1 MKLKYI
7 FLTFVAFIALGFTS
21 CEDNKDITLLDAVQV
36 SSSYVA
42 IDAKGG
48 TQKITVT
55 ATEDW
60 SMDFM
65 VPVKADSL
73 DDEKGIVKYD
83 VPTNQMAT
91 KQNKWV
97 KVSQLSGGAGT
108 TEVSFSADAT
118 TATRSVTIRIKAG
131 DKYQNIIVAQ
141 IDNSPTPESTVKDVL
156 TGVDSK
162 TYRVKGMCGK
172 IINTT
177 YGNWYMVDGEGNELY
192 IYGTKDASG
201 AYNWKKFNIVPGDL
215 VTVEGA
221 RKTYKSTIEIENAT
235 FISVKKA
242 LLLCKETSK
251 TIGKEAKSFNIAIT
265 QKGEGLSF
273 KSNADWMTIEPGYS
287 VNKKGDLVFTVSPSE
302 NTTGKNRGGTLT
314 FKSTKGD
321 DESVVTVSIIQLGTT
336 PAATGGIAGI
346 ATAIAAS
353 SDKKKQVNFDVML
366 TDAKVTYKNGSNI
379 FIEDATGGLLLYSGD
394 ATLAVGDVING
405 RVWGSGYAYNGLP
418 EAIKLGTG
426 LAKITKGDA
435 PKPIEVTLAQ
445 LAADYNKYM
454 SRLILVKDA
463 TVGKDINV
471 KYSAVVSAGAL
482 TDGTNTFALN
492 HQRSGKYNGKN
503 IYYFIQ
509 EAKDSKVNV
518 ICIPSV
524 YKTKKQ
530 LNIWDK
536 NWIGKQ

>member
-7 FLTFVAFIALGFTS
+7 IPSFIAVIAMFTG
-21 CEDNKDITLLDAVQV
+21 CADDNEPTYLSNLKV

-42 IDAKGG
+42 FDVKGG

-73 DDEKGIVKYD
+73 DDEKGIVKYQ
-83 VPTNQMAT
+83 VPTSQMAT
-91 KQNKWV
+91 KENKWI

-108 TEVSFSADAT
+108 TDISFTVGAT

-141 IDNSPTPESTVKDVL
+141 IDDSPTPESTVKDVL
-156 TGVDSK
+156 KGVDSK
-162 TYRVKGMCGK
+162 TYRVTGMCGK
-172 IINTT
+172 IINTS
-177 YGNWYMVDGEGNELY
+177 YGNWYMVDNEGNELY

-201 AYNWKKFNIVPGDL
+201 AYNWKKFNIAPGDL

-221 RKTYKSTIEIENAT
+221 RTTYKSTVEIVDAT

-242 LLLCKETSK
+242 LLLSKETNK
-251 TIGKEAKSFNIAIT
+251 TIDKEAKPFNITIT

-273 KSNADWMTIEPGYS
+273 KSDVDWMAIESGYT
-287 VNKKGDLVFTVSPSE
+287 VNKKGDLVFTVNPSE
-302 NTTGKNRGGTLT
+302 NATGKKREGTLT
-314 FKSTKGD
+314 FKSTKGKE
-321 DESVVTVSIIQLGTT
+321 ESVLTVSIIQLGTT
-336 PAATGGIAGI
+336 PVTTGGIAGI
-346 ATAIAAS
+346 SSAISAS
-353 SDKKKQVNFDVML
+353 TDRNKQVNFDVML

-379 FIEDATGGLLLYSGD
+379 FVEDATGGLLLYSGNSS
-394 ATLAVGDVING
+394 LAVGDVING
-405 RVWGSGYAYNGLP
+405 RVWGAGYAYNGLP
-418 EAIKLGTG
+418 EATLLQTE
-426 LAKITKGDA
+426 LAKVTKGDA
-435 PKPIEVTLAQ
+435 PKPMEVTLAQ
-445 LAADYNKYM
+445 LAADYGKYIN
-454 SRLILVKDA
+454 RYILIKDA
-463 TVGKDINV
+463 TVGKTIDV
-471 KYSAVVSAGAL
+471 KYSGVKSAGEL

-492 HQRSGKYNGKN
+492 HQKSGKYQGKN
-503 IYYFIQ
+503 IYYYVQ
-509 EAKDSKVNV
+509 AAKDSKVNV
-518 ICIPSV
+518 VCIPSV

-536 NWIGKQ
+536 RWIRNK

>member
-7 FLTFVAFIALGFTS
+7 IPSFIAVIAMFTG
-21 CEDNKDITLLDAVQV
+21 CADDNEPTYLDNLKV

-42 IDAKGG
+42 FDVKGG

-73 DDEKGIVKYD
+73 DDEKGIVKYN
-83 VPTNQMAT
+83 VPTSQMAT
-91 KQNKWV
+91 KENSWI

-108 TEVSFSADAT
+108 TDISFTVGAT

-141 IDNSPTPESTVKDVL
+141 VDDSPTPVSTVKDVL
-156 TGVDSK
+156 KGVDSK
-162 TYRVKGMCGK
+162 TYRVTGMCGK
-172 IINTT
+172 IINTS
-177 YGNWYMVDGEGNELY
+177 YGNWYMVDNEGNELY

-201 AYNWKKFNIVPGDL
+201 AYNWKKFNIAPGDF

-221 RKTYKSTIEIENAT
+221 RKTYKSTIEIEDAT

-242 LLLCKETSK
+242 LLLSKETNK
-251 TIGKEAKSFNIAIT
+251 TIDKEGKPFNITIT

-273 KSNADWMTIEPGYS
+273 KSDVDWMAIESGYT
-287 VNKKGDLVFTVSPSE
+287 VNKKGDLVFTVNPSE
-302 NTTGKNRGGTLT
+302 NTTGKNREGTLT
-314 FKSTKGD
+314 FKSTKGKE
-321 DESVVTVSIIQLGTT
+321 ESVLTVSIIQLGTT
-336 PAATGGIAGI
+336 PVTTGGIAGI
-346 ATAIAAS
+346 SSAISAS
-353 SDKKKQVNFDVML
+353 TDRNKQVNFDVVL

-379 FIEDATGGLLLYSGD
+379 FVEDATGGLLLYSGNSS
-394 ATLAVGDVING
+394 LAVGDVING
-405 RVWGSGYAYNGLP
+405 RVWGAGYAYNGLP
-418 EAIKLGTG
+418 EATSLQTE
-426 LAKITKGDA
+426 LAKVTKGDA
-435 PKPIEVTLAQ
+435 PKPMEVTLAQ
-445 LAADYNKYM
+445 LAADYGKYIN
-454 SRLILVKDA
+454 RYILIKDA
-463 TVGKDINV
+463 TVGKTIDV
-471 KYSAVVSAGAL
+471 KYSGVKSAGEL

-503 IYYFIQ
+503 IYYYVQ
-509 EAKDSKVNV
+509 AAKDSKVNV
-518 ICIPSV
+518 VCIPSV

-536 NWIGKQ
+536 RWIRNK

>member
-7 FLTFVAFIALGFTS
+7 IPSFIAAIAMFTGCS
-21 CEDNKDITLLDAVQV
+21 DDNDPTYLSNLKV

-42 IDAKGG
+42 FDVKGG

-83 VPTNQMAT
+83 VPTSQMAT
-91 KQNKWV
+91 KENSWI

-108 TEVSFSADAT
+108 TDISFTVGAT

-141 IDNSPTPESTVKDVL
+141 IDDSPTPESTVKDVL
-156 TGVDSK
+156 KGVDSK
-162 TYRVKGMCGK
+162 TYRVTGMCGK
-172 IINTT
+172 IINTS
-177 YGNWYMVDGEGNELY
+177 YGNWYMVDNEGNELY

-201 AYNWKKFNIVPGDL
+201 AYNWKKFNIAPGDL

-221 RKTYKSTIEIENAT
+221 RKTYKSTIEIEDAT

-242 LLLCKETSK
+242 LLLSKETNK
-251 TIGKEAKSFNIAIT
+251 TIDKEGKPFNITIT

-273 KSNADWMTIEPGYS
+273 KSDVDWMTIEPGYT
-287 VNKKGDLVFTVSPSE
+287 VNKKGDLVFTVNPSE
-302 NTTGKNRGGTLT
+302 NTTGKKREGTLT
-314 FKSTKGD
+314 FKSTKGKE
-321 DESVVTVSIIQLGTT
+321 ESVLTVSIIQLGTT
-336 PAATGGIAGI
+336 PVTTGGIAGI
-346 ATAIAAS
+346 SSAISAS
-353 SDKKKQVNFDVML
+353 TDRNKQVNFDVML

-379 FIEDATGGLLLYSGD
+379 FVEDATGGLLLYSGNSS
-394 ATLAVGDVING
+394 LAVGDVING
-405 RVWGSGYAYNGLP
+405 RVWGAGYAYNGLP
-418 EAIKLGTG
+418 EATSLQTE
-426 LAKITKGDA
+426 LAKVTKGDA
-435 PKPIEVTLAQ
+435 PKPMEVTLAQ
-445 LAADYNKYM
+445 LAADYGKYIN
-454 SRLILVKDA
+454 RYILIKDA
-463 TVGKDINV
+463 TVGKTIDV
-471 KYSAVVSAGAL
+471 KYSGVKSAGEL

-492 HQRSGKYNGKN
+492 HQKSGKYQGKN
-503 IYYFIQ
+503 IYYYVQ
-509 EAKDSKVNV
+509 AAKDSKVNV
-518 ICIPSV
+518 VCIPSV

-536 NWIGKQ
+536 SWIRK

>member
-7 FLTFVAFIALGFTS
+7 IPSFIAVIAMFTG
-21 CEDNKDITLLDAVQV
+21 CADDNDPTYLSNLKV

-42 IDAKGG
+42 FDVKGG

-65 VPVKADSL
+65 VLVKADSL

-83 VPTNQMAT
+83 VPTSQMAT
-91 KQNKWV
+91 KENSWI

-108 TEVSFSADAT
+108 TDISFTVGAT

-141 IDNSPTPESTVKDVL
+141 IDDSPTPESTVKDVL
-156 TGVDSK
+156 KGVDSK
-162 TYRVKGMCGK
+162 TYRVTGMCGK
-172 IINTT
+172 IINTS
-177 YGNWYMVDGEGNELY
+177 YGNWYMVDNEGNELY

-201 AYNWKKFNIVPGDL
+201 AYNWKKFNIAPGDL

-221 RKTYKSTIEIENAT
+221 RKTYKSTIEIEDAT

-242 LLLCKETSK
+242 LLLSKETNK
-251 TIGKEAKSFNIAIT
+251 TIDKEGKPFNITIT

-273 KSNADWMTIEPGYS
+273 KSDVDWMTIESGYT
-287 VNKKGDLVFTVSPSE
+287 VNKKGDLVFTVNPSE
-302 NTTGKNRGGTLT
+302 NTTGKKREGTLT
-314 FKSTKGD
+314 FKSTKGKE
-321 DESVVTVSIIQLGTT
+321 ESVLTVSIIQLGTT
-336 PAATGGIAGI
+336 PVTTGGIAGI
-346 ATAIAAS
+346 SSAISAS
-353 SDKKKQVNFDVML
+353 TDRNKQVNFDVIL

-379 FIEDATGGLLLYSGD
+379 FVEDATGGLLLYSGNSS
-394 ATLAVGDVING
+394 LAVGDVING
-405 RVWGSGYAYNGLP
+405 RVWGAGYAYNGLP
-418 EAIKLGTG
+418 EATSLQTE
-426 LAKITKGDA
+426 LAKVTKGDA
-435 PKPIEVTLAQ
+435 PKPTEVTLAQ
-445 LAADYNKYM
+445 LAADYGKYIN
-454 SRLILVKDA
+454 RYILIKDA
-463 TVGKDINV
+463 TVGKTIDV
-471 KYSAVVSAGAL
+471 KYSGVKSAGEL

-503 IYYFIQ
+503 IYYYVQ
-509 EAKDSKVNV
+509 AAKDSKVNV
-518 ICIPSV
+518 VCIPSV

-536 NWIGKQ
+536 SWIRK

>member
-7 FLTFVAFIALGFTS
+7 IPSFIAVIAMFTG
-21 CEDNKDITLLDAVQV
+21 CADDNEPTYLDNLKV

-42 IDAKGG
+42 FDVKGG

-73 DDEKGIVKYD
+73 DDEKGIVKYQ
-83 VPTNQMAT
+83 VPTSQMAT
-91 KQNKWV
+91 KENKWV

-108 TEVSFSADAT
+108 TDISFTVGAT

-141 IDNSPTPESTVKDVL
+141 IDDSPTPESTVKDVL
-156 TGVDSK
+156 KGVDSK
-162 TYRVKGMCGK
+162 TYRVTGMCGK
-172 IINTT
+172 IINTS
-177 YGNWYMVDGEGNELY
+177 YGNWYMVDNEGNELY

-201 AYNWKKFNIVPGDL
+201 AYNWKKFNIAPGDL

-221 RKTYKSTIEIENAT
+221 RKTYKSTIEIEDAT

-242 LLLCKETSK
+242 LLLSKETNK
-251 TIGKEAKSFNIAIT
+251 TIDKEGKPFNITIT

-273 KSNADWMTIEPGYS
+273 KSDVDWMTIEPGYT
-287 VNKKGDLVFTVSPSE
+287 VNKKGDLVFTVNPSE
-302 NTTGKNRGGTLT
+302 NATGKNREGTLT
-314 FKSTKGD
+314 FKSTKGK
-321 DESVVTVSIIQLGTT
+321 DESVLTVSIIQLGTT
-336 PAATGGIAGI
+336 PVTTGGIAGI
-346 ATAIAAS
+346 SSAISAS
-353 SDKKKQVNFDVML
+353 TDRNKQVNFDVIL

-379 FIEDATGGLLLYSGD
+379 FVEDATGGLLLYSGNSS
-394 ATLAVGDVING
+394 LAVGDVING
-405 RVWGSGYAYNGLP
+405 RVWGAGYAYNGLP
-418 EAIKLGTG
+418 EATSLQTE
-426 LAKITKGDA
+426 LAKVTKGDA
-435 PKPIEVTLAQ
+435 PKPMEVTLAQ
-445 LAADYNKYM
+445 LAADYGKYIN
-454 SRLILVKDA
+454 RYILIKDA
-463 TVGKDINV
+463 TVGKTIDV
-471 KYSAVVSAGAL
+471 KYSGVKSAGEL

-503 IYYFIQ
+503 IYYYVQ
-509 EAKDSKVNV
+509 AAKDSKVNV
-518 ICIPSV
+518 VCIPSV

-536 NWIGKQ
+536 RWIRNK

>member
-7 FLTFVAFIALGFTS
+7 IPSFIAVIALLTGCS
-21 CEDNKDITLLDAVQV
+21 DDNEPTYLSNLKV

-42 IDAKGG
+42 FDVKGG

-73 DDEKGIVKYD
+73 DDEKGIVKYN
-83 VPTNQMAT
+83 VPTSQMAT
-91 KQNKWV
+91 KENSWI

-108 TEVSFSADAT
+108 TDISFTVGAT

-141 IDNSPTPESTVKDVL
+141 VDDSPTPVSTVKDVL
-156 TGVDSK
+156 KGVDSK
-162 TYRVKGMCGK
+162 TYRVKGLCGK
-172 IINTT
+172 IINTS

-201 AYNWKKFNIVPGDL
+201 AYNWKKFNIAPGDL

-221 RKTYKSTIEIENAT
+221 RTTYKSTVEIVDAT
-235 FISVKKA
+235 FVSVKKA
-242 LLLCKETSK
+242 LLLSKETNK
-251 TIGKEAKSFNIAIT
+251 TIDKEGKPFNITIT

-273 KSNADWMTIEPGYS
+273 KSDVDWMTIEPGYT
-287 VNKKGDLVFTVSPSE
+287 VNKKGDLVFTINPSE
-302 NTTGKNRGGTLT
+302 NTTGKKREGTLT
-314 FKSTKGD
+314 FKSTKGKE
-321 DESVVTVSIIQLGTT
+321 ESVLTVSIIQLGTT
-336 PAATGGIAGI
+336 PVTTGGIAGI
-346 ATAIAAS
+346 SSAISAS
-353 SDKKKQVNFDVML
+353 TDRNKQVNFDVVL

-379 FIEDATGGLLLYSGD
+379 FVEDATGGLLLYSGNSS
-394 ATLAVGDVING
+394 LAVGDVING
-405 RVWGSGYAYNGLP
+405 RVWGAGYAYNGLP
-418 EAIKLGTG
+418 EATSLQTE
-426 LAKITKGDA
+426 LAKVTKGDA
-435 PKPIEVTLAQ
+435 PKPMEVTLAQ
-445 LAADYNKYM
+445 LAADYGKYIN
-454 SRLILVKDA
+454 RYILIKGA
-463 TVGKDINV
+463 TVGKTIDV
-471 KYSAVVSAGAL
+471 KYSGVKSAGEL

-492 HQRSGKYNGKN
+492 HQRTGKYDGKN
-503 IYYFIQ
+503 IYYYVQ
-509 EAKDSKVNV
+509 AAKDSKVNV
-518 ICIPSV
+518 VCIPSV

-536 NWIGKQ
+536 RWIRNK

>member
-7 FLTFVAFIALGFTS
+7 IPSFIAVIAMFTGCS
-21 CEDNKDITLLDAVQV
+21 DDNEPTYLSNLKV
-36 SSSYVA
+36 SSSYLAFDV
-42 IDAKGG
+42 KGG

-83 VPTNQMAT
+83 VPTSQMAT
-91 KQNKWV
+91 KENSWI

-108 TEVSFSADAT
+108 TDISFTVGAT

-141 IDNSPTPESTVKDVL
+141 IDDSPTPESTVKDVL
-156 TGVDSK
+156 KGVDSK
-162 TYRVKGMCGK
+162 TYRVTGMCGK
-172 IINTT
+172 IINTS
-177 YGNWYMVDGEGNELY
+177 YGNWYMVDNEGNELY

-201 AYNWKKFNIVPGDL
+201 AYNWKKFNIAPGDL

-221 RKTYKSTIEIENAT
+221 RKTYKSTIEIEDAT

-242 LLLCKETSK
+242 LLLSKETNK
-251 TIGKEAKSFNIAIT
+251 TIDKEGKPFNVVIT

-273 KSNADWMTIEPGYS
+273 KSDVDWMTIEPGYT
-287 VNKKGDLVFTVSPSE
+287 VNKKGDLVFTVNPSE
-302 NTTGKNRGGTLT
+302 NTTGKNREGTLT
-314 FKSTKGD
+314 FKSTKGKE
-321 DESVVTVSIIQLGTT
+321 ESVLTVSIIQLGTT
-336 PAATGGIAGI
+336 PVTTGGIAGI
-346 ATAIAAS
+346 SSAISAS
-353 SDKKKQVNFDVML
+353 TDRNKQVNFDVML

-379 FIEDATGGLLLYSGD
+379 FVEDATGGLLLYSGNSS
-394 ATLAVGDVING
+394 LAVGDVING
-405 RVWGSGYAYNGLP
+405 RVWGAGYAYNGLP
-418 EAIKLGTG
+418 EATSLQTE
-426 LAKITKGDA
+426 LAKVTKGDA
-435 PKPIEVTLAQ
+435 PKPTEVTLAQ
-445 LAADYNKYM
+445 LAADYGKYIN
-454 SRLILVKDA
+454 RYILIKDA
-463 TVGKDINV
+463 TVGKTIDV
-471 KYSAVVSAGAL
+471 KYSGVKSAGEL

-503 IYYFIQ
+503 IYYYVQ
-509 EAKDSKVNV
+509 AAKDSKVNV
-518 ICIPSV
+518 VCIPSV

-536 NWIGKQ
+536 RWIRNK

>member
-7 FLTFVAFIALGFTS
+7 IPSFIAVIAMFTGCS
-21 CEDNKDITLLDAVQV
+21 DDNEPTYLSNLKV

-42 IDAKGG
+42 FDVKGG

-73 DDEKGIVKYD
+73 DDEKGIVKYN
-83 VPTNQMAT
+83 VPTSQMAT
-91 KQNKWV
+91 KENSWI

-108 TEVSFSADAT
+108 TDISFTVGAT

-141 IDNSPTPESTVKDVL
+141 IDDSPTPESTVKDVL
-156 TGVDSK
+156 KGVDSK
-162 TYRVKGMCGK
+162 TYRVTGMCGK
-172 IINTT
+172 IINTS
-177 YGNWYMVDGEGNELY
+177 YGNWYMVDNEGNELY

-201 AYNWKKFNIVPGDL
+201 AYNWKKFNIAPGDL

-221 RKTYKSTIEIENAT
+221 RTTYKSTVEIVDAT
-235 FISVKKA
+235 FVSVKKA
-242 LLLCKETSK
+242 LLLSKETNK
-251 TIGKEAKSFNIAIT
+251 TIDKEGKPFNITIT

-273 KSNADWMTIEPGYS
+273 KSDVDWMTIEPGYT
-287 VNKKGDLVFTVSPSE
+287 VNKKGDLVFTINPSE
-302 NTTGKNRGGTLT
+302 NTTGKKREGTLT
-314 FKSTKGD
+314 FKSTKGKE
-321 DESVVTVSIIQLGTT
+321 ESVLTVSIIQLGTT
-336 PAATGGIAGI
+336 PVTTGGIAGI
-346 ATAIAAS
+346 SSAISAS
-353 SDKKKQVNFDVML
+353 TDRNKQVNFDVVL

-379 FIEDATGGLLLYSGD
+379 FVEDATGGLLLYSGNSS
-394 ATLAVGDVING
+394 LAVGDVING
-405 RVWGSGYAYNGLP
+405 RVWGAGYAYNGLP
-418 EAIKLGTG
+418 EATSLQTE
-426 LAKITKGDA
+426 LAKVTKGDA
-435 PKPIEVTLAQ
+435 PKPTEVTLAQ
-445 LAADYNKYM
+445 LAADYGKYIN
-454 SRLILVKDA
+454 RYILIKDA
-463 TVGKDINV
+463 TVGKTIDV
-471 KYSAVVSAGAL
+471 KYSGVKSAGEL

-503 IYYFIQ
+503 IYYYVQ
-509 EAKDSKVNV
+509 AAKDSKVNV
-518 ICIPSV
+518 VCIPSV

-536 NWIGKQ
+536 RWIRNK

>member
-7 FLTFVAFIALGFTS
+7 IPSFIAVIAMFTGCS
-21 CEDNKDITLLDAVQV
+21 DDNEPTYLSNLKV

-42 IDAKGG
+42 FDVKGG

-73 DDEKGIVKYD
+73 DDEKGIVKYN
-83 VPTNQMAT
+83 VPTSQMAT
-91 KQNKWV
+91 KENSWI

-108 TEVSFSADAT
+108 TDISFTVGAT

-141 IDNSPTPESTVKDVL
+141 VDDSPTPVSTVKDVL
-156 TGVDSK
+156 KGVDSK
-162 TYRVKGMCGK
+162 TYRVKGLCGK
-172 IINTT
+172 IINTS

-201 AYNWKKFNIVPGDL
+201 AYNWKKFNIAPGDL

-221 RKTYKSTIEIENAT
+221 RTTYKSTVEIVDAT

-242 LLLCKETSK
+242 LLLSKETNK
-251 TIGKEAKSFNIAIT
+251 TIDKEGKPFNITIT

-273 KSNADWMTIEPGYS
+273 KSDVDWMTIEPGYT
-287 VNKKGDLVFTVSPSE
+287 VNKKGDLVFTVNPSE
-302 NTTGKNRGGTLT
+302 NTTGKNREGTLT
-314 FKSTKGD
+314 FKSTKGKE
-321 DESVVTVSIIQLGTT
+321 ESVLTVSIIQLGTT
-336 PAATGGIAGI
+336 PVTTGGIAGI
-346 ATAIAAS
+346 SSAISAS
-353 SDKKKQVNFDVML
+353 TDRNKQVNFDVIL

-379 FIEDATGGLLLYSGD
+379 FVEDATGGLLLYSGNSS
-394 ATLAVGDVING
+394 LAVGDVING
-405 RVWGSGYAYNGLP
+405 RVWGAGYAYNGLP
-418 EAIKLGTG
+418 EATSLQTE
-426 LAKITKGDA
+426 LAKVTKGDA
-435 PKPIEVTLAQ
+435 PKPTEVTLAQ
-445 LAADYNKYM
+445 LAADYGKYIN
-454 SRLILVKDA
+454 RYILIKDA
-463 TVGKDINV
+463 TVGKTIDV
-471 KYSAVVSAGAL
+471 KYSGVKSAGEL
-482 TDGTNTFALN
+482 TDGTNTFVLN
-492 HQRSGKYNGKN
+492 HQRSGKYHDKN
-503 IYYFIQ
+503 IYYYVQ
-509 EAKDSKVNV
+509 AAKDSKVNV
-518 ICIPSV
+518 VCIPSV

-536 NWIGKQ
+536 SWIRK

>member
-7 FLTFVAFIALGFTS
+7 IPSFIAVIAMFTG
-21 CEDNKDITLLDAVQV
+21 CADDNEPTYLDNLKV

-42 IDAKGG
+42 FDVKGG

-73 DDEKGIVKYD
+73 DDEKGIVKYQ
-83 VPTNQMAT
+83 VPTSQMAT
-91 KQNKWV
+91 KENKWV

-108 TEVSFSADAT
+108 TDISFTVGAT

-141 IDNSPTPESTVKDVL
+141 IDDSPTPESTVKDVL
-156 TGVDSK
+156 KGVDSK
-162 TYRVKGMCGK
+162 TYRVTGMCGK
-172 IINTT
+172 IINTS
-177 YGNWYMVDGEGNELY
+177 YGNWYMVDNEGNELY

-201 AYNWKKFNIVPGDL
+201 AYNWKKFNIAPGDL

-221 RKTYKSTIEIENAT
+221 RKTYKSTIEIEDAT

-242 LLLCKETSK
+242 LLLSKETNK
-251 TIGKEAKSFNIAIT
+251 TIDKEGKPFNITIT

-273 KSNADWMTIEPGYS
+273 KSDVDWMTIEPGYT
-287 VNKKGDLVFTVSPSE
+287 VNKKGDLVFTVNPSE
-302 NTTGKNRGGTLT
+302 NATGKNREGTLT
-314 FKSTKGD
+314 FKSTKGKE
-321 DESVVTVSIIQLGTT
+321 ESVLTVSIIQLGTT
-336 PAATGGIAGI
+336 PITTGGIAGI
-346 ATAIAAS
+346 SSAISAS
-353 SDKKKQVNFDVML
+353 TDRNKQVNFDVIL

-379 FIEDATGGLLLYSGD
+379 FVEDATGGLLLYSGNSS
-394 ATLAVGDVING
+394 LAVGDVING
-405 RVWGSGYAYNGLP
+405 RVWGAGYAYNGLP
-418 EAIKLGTG
+418 EATSLQTE
-426 LAKITKGDA
+426 LAKVTKGDA
-435 PKPIEVTLAQ
+435 PKPMEVTLAQ
-445 LAADYNKYM
+445 LAADYGKYIN
-454 SRLILVKDA
+454 RYILIKDA
-463 TVGKDINV
+463 TVGKTIDV
-471 KYSAVVSAGAL
+471 KYSGVKSAGEL

-492 HQRSGKYNGKN
+492 HQKSGKYNGKN
-503 IYYFIQ
+503 IYYYVQ
-509 EAKDSKVNV
+509 AAKDSKVNV
-518 ICIPSV
+518 VCIPSV

-536 NWIGKQ
+536 RWIRNK

>member
-7 FLTFVAFIALGFTS
+7 IPSFIAVIAMFTG
-21 CEDNKDITLLDAVQV
+21 CADDNEPTYLDNLKV

-42 IDAKGG
+42 FDVKGG

-73 DDEKGIVKYD
+73 DDEKGIVKYQ
-83 VPTNQMAT
+83 VPTSQMAT
-91 KQNKWV
+91 KENKWV

-108 TEVSFSADAT
+108 TDISFTVGAT

-141 IDNSPTPESTVKDVL
+141 IDDSPTPESTVKDVL
-156 TGVDSK
+156 KGVDSK
-162 TYRVKGMCGK
+162 TYRVTGMCGK
-172 IINTT
+172 IINTS
-177 YGNWYMVDGEGNELY
+177 YGNWYMVDNEGNELY

-201 AYNWKKFNIVPGDL
+201 AYNWKKFNIAPGDL

-221 RKTYKSTIEIENAT
+221 RTTYKSTVEIVDAT

-242 LLLCKETSK
+242 LLLSKETNK
-251 TIGKEAKSFNIAIT
+251 TIDKEGKPFNITIT

-273 KSNADWMTIEPGYS
+273 KSDVDWMTIEPGYT
-287 VNKKGDLVFTVSPSE
+287 VNKKGDLVFTVNPSE
-302 NTTGKNRGGTLT
+302 NTTGKNREGTLT
-314 FKSTKGD
+314 FKSTKGK
-321 DESVVTVSIIQLGTT
+321 DESVLTVSIIQLGTT
-336 PAATGGIAGI
+336 PVTTGGIAGI
-346 ATAIAAS
+346 SSAISAS
-353 SDKKKQVNFDVML
+353 TDRNKQVNFDVIL

-379 FIEDATGGLLLYSGD
+379 FVEDATGGLLLYSGNSS
-394 ATLAVGDVING
+394 LAVGDVING
-405 RVWGSGYAYNGLP
+405 RVWGAGYAYNGLP
-418 EAIKLGTG
+418 EATSLQTE
-426 LAKITKGDA
+426 LAKVTKGDA
-435 PKPIEVTLAQ
+435 PKPTEVTLAQ
-445 LAADYNKYM
+445 LAADYGKYIN
-454 SRLILVKDA
+454 RYILIKDA
-463 TVGKDINV
+463 TVGKTIDV
-471 KYSAVVSAGAL
+471 KYSGVKSAGEL

-492 HQRSGKYNGKN
+492 HQKSGKYQGKN
-503 IYYFIQ
+503 IYYYVQ
-509 EAKDSKVNV
+509 AAKDSKVNV
-518 ICIPSV
+518 VCIPSV

-536 NWIGKQ
+536 RWIRNK

>member
-1 MKLKYI
+1 
-7 FLTFVAFIALGFTS
+7 
-21 CEDNKDITLLDAVQV
+21 
-36 SSSYVA
+36 
-42 IDAKGG
+42 
-48 TQKITVT
+48 
-55 ATEDW
+55 
-60 SMDFM
+60 
-65 VPVKADSL
+65 
-73 DDEKGIVKYD
+73 
-83 VPTNQMAT
+83 MAT

-201 AYNWKKFNIVPGDL
+201 AYNWKKFNIAPGDL

-273 KSNADWMTIEPGYS
+273 KSNVNWMTIEPGYS

-302 NTTGKNRGGTLT
+302 NTTGKNREGTLT

-418 EAIKLGTG
+418 EATKLGIG

-503 IYYFIQ
+503 IYYYIQ
-509 EAKDSKVNV
+509 AAKDSKVNV

>member
-7 FLTFVAFIALGFTS
+7 IPSFIAVIAMFTG
-21 CEDNKDITLLDAVQV
+21 CADDNEPTYLDNLKV

-42 IDAKGG
+42 FDVKGG

-73 DDEKGIVKYD
+73 DDEKGIVKYQ
-83 VPTNQMAT
+83 VPTSQMAT
-91 KQNKWV
+91 KENKWV

-108 TEVSFSADAT
+108 TDISFTVGAT

-141 IDNSPTPESTVKDVL
+141 IDDSPTPESTVKDVL
-156 TGVDSK
+156 KGVDSK
-162 TYRVKGMCGK
+162 TYRVTGMCGK
-172 IINTT
+172 IINTS
-177 YGNWYMVDGEGNELY
+177 YGNWYMVDNEGNELY

-201 AYNWKKFNIVPGDL
+201 AYNWKKFNIAPGDL

-221 RKTYKSTIEIENAT
+221 RKTYKSTIEIEDAT

-242 LLLCKETSK
+242 LLLSKETNK
-251 TIGKEAKSFNIAIT
+251 TIDKEGKPFNITIT

-273 KSNADWMTIEPGYS
+273 KSDVDWMTIESGYT
-287 VNKKGDLVFTVSPSE
+287 VNKKGDLVFTVNPAE
-302 NTTGKNRGGTLT
+302 NTTGKNREGTLT
-314 FKSTKGD
+314 FKSTKGKE
-321 DESVVTVSIIQLGTT
+321 ESVLTVSIIQLGTT
-336 PAATGGIAGI
+336 PVTTGGIAGI
-346 ATAIAAS
+346 SSAISAS
-353 SDKKKQVNFDVML
+353 TDRNKQVNFDVML

-379 FIEDATGGLLLYSGD
+379 FVEDATGGLLLYSGNSS
-394 ATLAVGDVING
+394 LAVGDVING
-405 RVWGSGYAYNGLP
+405 RVWGAGYAYNGLP
-418 EAIKLGTG
+418 EATSLQTE
-426 LAKITKGDA
+426 LAKVTKGDA
-435 PKPIEVTLAQ
+435 PKPTEVTLAQ
-445 LAADYNKYM
+445 LAADYGKYIN
-454 SRLILVKDA
+454 RYILIKDA
-463 TVGKDINV
+463 TVGKTIDV
-471 KYSAVVSAGAL
+471 KYSGVKSAGEL

-492 HQRSGKYNGKN
+492 HQKSGKYNGKN
-503 IYYFIQ
+503 IYYYVQ
-509 EAKDSKVNV
+509 AAKDSKVNV
-518 ICIPSV
+518 VCIPSV

-536 NWIGKQ
+536 SWIRK